1 MTRAPLLLLTLSALA
16 AGGCMSLDYDLAA
29 VPIPI
34 SAQPAGEGVPTEPIT
49 IEATHVL
56 YAHGLLG
63 EREPD
68 VAWMINLPSNG
79 YSRITGF
86 RLTHGATF
94 HDWLLTHLSLTL
106 LRFKSI
112 TIEMERVR

>member
-1 MTRAPLLLLTLSALA
+1 
-16 AGGCMSLDYDLAA
+16 MSLDYDLAD

-34 SAQPAGEGVPTEPIT
+34 SAQPAPAGTHTEPIT
-49 IEATHVL
+49 VVAKHVL

-68 VAWMINLPSNG
+68 VAWLIDETTRG

-106 LRFKSI
+106 LRFKTI
-112 TIEMERVR
+112 TIDMERIR